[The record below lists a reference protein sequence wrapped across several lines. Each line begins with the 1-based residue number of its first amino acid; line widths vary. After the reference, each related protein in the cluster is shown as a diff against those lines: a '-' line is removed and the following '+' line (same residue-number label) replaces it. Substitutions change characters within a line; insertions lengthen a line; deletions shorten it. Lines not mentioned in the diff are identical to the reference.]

1 MERKKPD
8 SPASALRLSFKARFR
23 SPAAAIVVVIVIIVI
38 AIVVPIII
46 AVVVP
51 VVIPVVI
58 PIVVPIVVPIIVV
71 VRTRRSSD
79 QRERCDGED
88 LSKPLAPSQ
97 VHESSFGSGER
108 NRSAV
113 LILQEMGF
121 FVFWEIVCR
130 MRKMKPNMMKPD
142 AAFGIVR

>member
-8 SPASALRLSFKARFR
+8 SPASALRLSFRARFR
-23 SPAAAIVVVIVIIVI
+23 SSAATIIIVVVIIVVIVVPIIITV
-38 AIVVPIII
+38 VVPIII

-51 VVIPVVI
+51 IVVAV
-58 PIVVPIVVPIIVV
+58 VVPIVVAIVIPIIVV

-88 LSKPLAPSQ
+88 LSKPLASSQ

-108 NRSAV
+108 NRSAA
-113 LILQEMGF
+113 LIL
-121 FVFWEIVCR
+121 
-130 MRKMKPNMMKPD
+130 
-142 AAFGIVR
+142 

>member
-1 MERKKPD
+1 MRKKPD
-8 SPASALRLSFKARFR
+8 SPASALRLSFRARFR
-23 SPAAAIVVVIVIIVI
+23 SSAATIIIVVVIIVV
-38 AIVVPIII
+38 IVVPIII
-46 AVVVP
+46 AIVVA
-51 VVIPVVI
+51 VVI
-58 PIVVPIVVPIIVV
+58 PIIVV

-88 LSKPLAPSQ
+88 LSKPLASSQ

-121 FVFWEIVCR
+121 LVFREIVCQIG
-130 MRKMKPNMMKPD
+130 KMKPNMEKLS
-142 AAFGIVR
+142 AAVGIVR

>member
-8 SPASALRLSFKARFR
+8 SPASALRLSFRARFR
-23 SPAAAIVVVIVIIVI
+23 SSAATIIIIVVIVIVIIIIVVVVV

-46 AVVVP
+46 P
-51 VVIPVVI
+51 IVIPV
-58 PIVVPIVVPIIVV
+58 VVPIIVV

-79 QRERCDGED
+79 QGERCERED

-97 VHESSFGSGER
+97 VHESSFGSGGR

-121 FVFWEIVCR
+121 LVFREIVCQIG
-130 MRKMKPNMMKPD
+130 KMKPNMEKLS
-142 AAFGIVR
+142 AAVGIVR

>member
-8 SPASALRLSFKARFR
+8 SPASALWLSFRARFR
-23 SPAAAIVVVIVIIVI
+23 SSAATIIIIVIVIII
-38 AIVVPIII
+38 IVVI
-46 AVVVP
+46 
-51 VVIPVVI
+51 
-58 PIVVPIVVPIIVV
+58 IVVVVPIIVAIVIPIVIPVVVPIIV

-79 QRERCDGED
+79 QGERCERED

-97 VHESSFGSGER
+97 VHESSFGSGGR

-121 FVFWEIVCR
+121 LVFREIVCQIG
-130 MRKMKPNMMKPD
+130 KMKPNMEKLS
-142 AAFGIVR
+142 AAVGIVR

>member
-8 SPASALRLSFKARFR
+8 SPASALWLSFRARFR
-23 SPAAAIVVVIVIIVI
+23 SSAATIIIIIVIVIVIVIVVVV

-46 AVVVP
+46 P
-51 VVIPVVI
+51 IVIPV
-58 PIVVPIVVPIIVV
+58 VVPIIVV

-79 QRERCDGED
+79 QGERCERED

-97 VHESSFGSGER
+97 VHESSFGSGGR

-121 FVFWEIVCR
+121 LVFREIVCQIG
-130 MRKMKPNMMKPD
+130 KMKPNMEKLS
-142 AAFGIVR
+142 AAVGIVR